1 MLIIQ
6 GFTEQPS
13 GQELNIVTSAILLI
27 VQGFTEQPSGQ
38 ELNIVTSAII
48 LIVQGF
54 ISEAL
59 KEFGRY
65 NYLAMLDKYSS
76 NCILMTP
83 AKVLIKLIMPGLG
96 LGRMER
102 F

>member
-1 MLIIQ
+1 MREFGIKINSSYLKYYSQ
-6 GFTEQPS
+6 NS
-13 GQELNIVTSAILLI
+13 L
-27 VQGFTEQPSGQ
+27 SGQ

-48 LIVQGF
+48 LIIQGF
-54 ISEAL
+54 ISEAVE
-59 KEFGRY
+59 EFGRY

-96 LGRMER
+96 LGRRER